1 MRIHAHP
8 KRGQRGTDIFSLG
21 RLGAYCLLGHDR
33 YRGAVM
39 HQELDSVRFD
49 LSQAGTGLQRI
60 LEKAMEHRAED
71 RHASA
76 ADFAEE
82 LARCVA
88 GRP

>member
-1 MRIHAHP
+1 
-8 KRGQRGTDIFSLG
+8 
-21 RLGAYCLLGHDR
+21 
-33 YRGAVM
+33 M